1 MGGAVEE
8 EANDLSQS
16 CAVKKRGFFRRAL
29 LLTMRVIT
37 PLMLNVLF
45 ATRVSE
51 CSCGLGVGV
60 ELSLLAICLGLRVML
75 WNMRLGILRCQIR
88 YRVIPCQ
95 INTKKYLTSQIW
107 TKLGSYIV
115 PVETFT
121 HSQFQ
126 CYMLYGF
133 RVRASQKVNF
143 SPNFGLPLGT

>member
-1 MGGAVEE
+1 MYWH
-8 EANDLSQS
+8 SS
-16 CAVKKRGFFRRAL
+16 AL
-29 LLTMRVIT
+29 YCDFT
-37 PLMLNVLF
+37 
-45 ATRVSE
+45 
-51 CSCGLGVGV
+51 GVD
-60 ELSLLAICLGLRVML
+60 SLE
-75 WNMRLGILRCQIR
+75 W
-88 YRVIPCQ
+88 VIPCQ
-95 INTKKYLTSQIW
+95 INTKKYLTSWIW